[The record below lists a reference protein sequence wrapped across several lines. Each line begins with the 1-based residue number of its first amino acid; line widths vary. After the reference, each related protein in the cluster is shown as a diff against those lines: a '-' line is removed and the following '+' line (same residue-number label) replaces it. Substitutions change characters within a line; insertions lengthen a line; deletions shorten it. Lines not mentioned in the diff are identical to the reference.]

1 MLFLGRQPILFMG
14 DKTLENSKMKNEYS
28 GGLYVKDA
36 CLVAYSSSSTAQTR
50 NMNMARVYD
59 WLNYKNVAI
68 GGARPAGGFEVEA
81 TIISLR
87 DRSYGWSCLWG
98 ARLGTTGKVTRTNI
112 LISNK
117 QQISQGISHLSE
129 KNAEYGSSIQG
140 KKLNVR
146 LICVP
151 TTSEIYDNAYSGRL
165 IVTDVTT
172 GEVLTDNTEIW
183 GDDFGVGKD
192 AMFST
197 VTTFYRFQPAWFSR
211 ARYANPTS
219 NATTDHDF
227 EGLFFGGAIYLN
239 PTGADQSIPTRVP
252 LHYLTPVKSGT
263 VYQCRMK
270 DSGYYYDTFNVQA
283 DGVVMETAY
292 INSIISSGTVGNRY
306 VRMMTNCPN
315 YNTAV
320 IKYLN

>member
-1 MLFLGRQPILFMG
+1 MLFLGRKPILFMG
-14 DKTLENSKMKNEYS
+14 NKTLENSKMVNEYS
-28 GGLYVKDA
+28 GGVYVKDA
-36 CLVAYSSSSTAQTR
+36 CLVGYLASLTATTR
-50 NMNMARVYD
+50 NTQMVRVYD
-59 WLNYKNVAI
+59 WLNYKNVRI
-68 GGARPAGGFEVEA
+68 GETRPAGGFEVEA
-81 TIISLR
+81 TFISLR
-87 DRSYGWSCLWG
+87 PRSEGWGCLWG

-112 LISNK
+112 LISSK
-117 QQISQGISHLSE
+117 MQISQGISHLSE
-129 KNAEYGSSIQG
+129 TNAEYGGSILG
-140 KKLNVR
+140 KKVTVR
-146 LICVP
+146 LICLP
-151 TTSEIYDNAYSGRL
+151 TTDATMGNAYSGRL
-165 IVTDVTT
+165 ILTDANT
-172 GEVLTDNTEIW
+172 GELLVDRTEIW

-211 ARYANPTS
+211 ARYANPNS
-219 NATTDHDF
+219 NATTEHDF
-227 EGLFFGGAIYLN
+227 EGIFFGGAIYLN

-252 LHYLTPVKSGT
+252 LHYLTPVKGGT

-292 INSIISSGTVGNRY
+292 INSIINSGTVGNRY

-320 IKYLN
+320 IKYID

>member
-14 DKTLENSKMKNEYS
+14 NKTLENSKMKNEYS

-36 CLVAYSSSSTAQTR
+36 CFVAYSSSLTAQTR

-68 GGARPAGGFEVEA
+68 GGTRPAGGFEVEA

-112 LISNK
+112 LIGSK

-151 TTSEIYDNAYSGRL
+151 TTSEIYGNAYSGRL

-211 ARYANPTS
+211 GRYANPTS
-219 NATTDHDF
+219 NATTNHDF
-227 EGLFFGGAIYLN
+227 EGLFFGGAVYLN
-239 PTGADQSIPTRVP
+239 PTGADDSIQTRVP
-252 LHYLTPVKSGT
+252 VQYLTPVKGGT
-263 VYQCRMK
+263 VYKCKMINGSQYMN
-270 DSGYYYDTFNVQA
+270 TFDVTS
-283 DGVVMETAY
+283 DGVVVEIAN
-292 INSIISSGTVGNRY
+292 INDIVNSRAVGNRY
-306 VRMMTNCPN
+306 VRMMYNCPN

-320 IKYLN
+320 IKYLD